1 MTLTDFLNTW
11 SGKQMEL
18 RVLRLLAVGLLL
30 TNLAGA
36 YALATVEK
44 TVVLVPPVLEG
55 QVQVAR
61 DSASQEVREAWA
73 LYVAELLG
81 NTAPGTAGFLE
92 AAIEP
97 LLAPALRPGVV
108 KAINEQVAE
117 IKRERVRIDF
127 AVRAIAHDP
136 KTGMIYVSGTQTTT
150 GPGGN
155 PKAQPRTYELQVGF
169 RNYRPIITHIDAYAA
184 EPRIA
189 QVQP

>member
-1 MTLTDFLNTW
+1 MILTDFLSTW
-11 SGKQMEL
+11 SGKQMEI
-18 RVLRLLAVGLLL
+18 RFLRLLAGGLLL
-30 TNLAGA
+30 TNLAAA
-36 YALATVEK
+36 YALASVEK

-81 NTAPGTAGFLE
+81 NTAPGTAEFLQ

-97 LLAPALRPGVV
+97 LLAPSLRPAVV
-108 KAINEQVAE
+108 QAIAEQVAE

-136 KTGMIYVSGTQTTT
+136 KTGRVYVSGTQTTT

-155 PKAQPRTYELQVGF
+155 PKSQPRTYEMQVAF

-184 EPRIA
+184 EPRMA
-189 QVQP
+189 EVQP